1 MYHHLQDQLEE
12 VVKMAKRKLNRWQ
25 KHVKKTAG
33 ANKGMAFG
41 SVLKKAKKT
50 YKK

>member
-1 MYHHLQDQLEE
+1 
-12 VVKMAKRKLNRWQ
+12 MARRKLSAWQ
-25 KHVKKTAG
+25 KHVKKTMKS
-33 ANKGMAFG
+33 NKGASFG